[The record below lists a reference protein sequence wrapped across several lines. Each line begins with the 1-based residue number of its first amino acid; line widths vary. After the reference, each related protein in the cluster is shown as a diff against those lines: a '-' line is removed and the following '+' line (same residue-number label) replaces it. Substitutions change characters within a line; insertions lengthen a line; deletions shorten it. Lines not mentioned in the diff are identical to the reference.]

1 MNTPNPNYPMLDRAV
16 RGKNSRKENKEVNG
30 RIDFDLVEKS

>member
-1 MNTPNPNYPMLDRAV
+1 MNTPNPNYLMLDRVV

-30 RIDFDLVEKS
+30 RIDFDSAEKS